1 MTFHAKHVPLFPVV
15 CVGCQD
21 TPHCLLCQITV
32 NGVHRGE
39 HEPLKT
45 GRRKGGRGGEG
56 KGDEGEGGKSE
67 GRRRREVEGRKRGGG
82 GEEGEGWRQRM
93 KGDEQRKRESGKMEV
108 RERKRGRDGDG

>member
-1 MTFHAKHVPLFPVV
+1 MTFHAKYVPLFPVV

-39 HEPLKT
+39 HEPLKM
-45 GRRKGGRGGEG
+45 GRRKGGWGGEG

-67 GRRRREVEGRKRGGG
+67 GRRRGGG
-82 GEEGEGWRQRM
+82 GEEGEGGVVEERRGRGGGREREGM
-93 KGDEQRKRESGKMEV
+93 KRE
-108 RERKRGRDGDG
+108 REKVGRWR